1 MSTETLIKLCRFC
14 GWAVNQK
21 GPDVCPDCEETWYL
35 EHKRFFE
42 QGWDY

>member
-21 GPDVCPDCEETWYL
+21 GPDMCPDCEETWYL

>member
-14 GWAVNQK
+14 GWAVNKK
-21 GPDVCPDCEETWYL
+21 GPDMCPDCEETWYL